1 MSGHPTISGS
11 CLCQQVRY
19 ELTGDPQVK
28 LLCHCD
34 NCRKVTG
41 SSFMANAVYQED
53 VRTDPPLNTQTIYI
67 YGLCTDSLLATSHHL
82 GRRHIEDLQ
91 R

>member
-41 SSFMANAVYQED
+41 SSFMANAVYQEN
-53 VRTDPPLNTQTIYI
+53 VRTDPPLIRKLSI
-67 YGLCTDSLLATSHHL
+67 STDHALTHS
-82 GRRHIEDLQ
+82 
-91 R
+91 

>member
-1 MSGHPTISGS
+1 
-11 CLCQQVRY
+11 
-19 ELTGDPQVK
+19 
-28 LLCHCD
+28 
-34 NCRKVTG
+34 
-41 SSFMANAVYQED
+41 MANAVYQED